1 MTQRQQQQNSW
12 RASVSS
18 HQPGFC
24 SPLISLCH
32 NFAAAVTLAGLL
44 GRGAAD
50 ALSMLIFFLLTVS
63 VLAKRQGP

>member
-1 MTQRQQQQNSW
+1 M
-12 RASVSS
+12 
-18 HQPGFC
+18 
-24 SPLISLCH
+24 
-32 NFAAAVTLAGLL
+32 TLAGPL

>member
-1 MTQRQQQQNSW
+1 MTQQQKNSW
-12 RASVSS
+12 HAHVSS

-32 NFAAAVTLAGLL
+32 NFAAAMTLAALL